1 MVNTDRVINEF
12 LELVQVDSESGAERQ
27 LADLL
32 KARLTDLGLE
42 VREDNAGSYI
52 EVGQT
57 TGNIIGTLP
66 ANGGKGPLLLLSAHM
81 DTVKPGKGVQPRREN
96 GRIIA
101 SGDTILGSDDK
112 AGIVAILE
120 ALRVV
125 KENQLRHGGIEV
137 VFTIAEEMGL
147 VGAKGLDYDLI
158 QSKLGFVLDSGGAP
172 GEIIVKAPTQYS
184 FKATVKGK
192 AAHAGIAPEQGINAI
207 VVASSAITKLKLG
220 RIDNETTA
228 NIGSISGG
236 LATNIVPEKVTIE
249 GEARSINPVKA
260 KDQIE
265 HMKEEFAK
273 AAAHYEAHVDI
284 EVIKQYDHI
293 DLAADSLPVRIA
305 LKAAENA
312 DIKPHLGQTGGGSD
326 ANVFNGRGIACANL
340 GIGMSKVHT
349 TEEFITEEHLVQN
362 ANYVVEIIKTAQ
374 EVVAFSH

>member
-1 MVNTDRVINEF
+1 MVNTERIINEF
-12 LELVQVDSESGAERQ
+12 LALVQVDSESGAERQ

-32 KARLTDLGLE
+32 KARLTELGLE

-66 ANGGKGPLLLLSAHM
+66 ANGGKGPIFLLSAHM

-96 GRIIA
+96 GRITS

-125 KENQLRHGGIEV
+125 KEKQLMHGGIQI

-158 QSKLGFVLDSGGAP
+158 QAKLGFVLDSGGAP

-207 VVASSAITKLKLG
+207 VVAASAISNLKLG
-220 RIDNETTA
+220 RIDSETTA
-228 NIGSISGG
+228 NIGSICGG
-236 LATNIVPEKVTIE
+236 LATNIVPEKVTVE
-249 GEARSINPVKA
+249 GEARSINPEKA
-260 KDQIE
+260 KKQID
-265 HMKEEFAK
+265 HMQGEFTK
-273 AAAHYEAHVDI
+273 AAANFGATVDI

-312 DIKPHLGQTGGGSD
+312 AIKPHLGQTGGGSD

-349 TEEFITEEHLVQN
+349 TEEFITEEHLIQN
-362 ANYVVEIIKTAQ
+362 AKYVVEIIKAAQ
-374 EVVAFSH
+374 EV